1 MVMSSTYIKDT
12 KYQLH
17 LFKIVHDSSKI
28 LQKIGLAIY
37 KPTLELNIIN
47 EEIIDF
53 SLGSNSDYLEA
64 KVSIGFICICGI
76 PCFLY
81 ALNNDINE
89 KGKLDFKQRLKIYK
103 IKNLHYIPLIPTL
116 TPKAKNILETE
127 FKCVKNFLIDEGLYY
142 CDDPLRF
149 DNDIKGEKEP
159 FQEIQNKY
167 KLFENFQYN
176 KDYAPNYCKNILSMI
191 TKGYYSTIH
200 YTNTINEK
208 GDINI
213 IMRKKIYENNKY
225 LIETEIFI
233 PPTQI
238 HPELFQT
245 IFYSYYNENNDD
257 ENSILNNLFNN
268 YLKNLGSFNQKD
280 SENKLGLIINF
291 YNNKKESNNSEIK
304 NISYFEIINLSKI
317 NVLENTLYKY
327 IESFKNV
334 GYNHEFNNIVCNIQK
349 KLLILKSDSL
359 KNLFSMIKIVSSLI
373 FSLFLKDRNYKENII
388 NKVKEDITNEFKKAE
403 ERLDIF
409 IKTFP
414 KRLEINKINDKNFE
428 KVRKIMII
436 KKESKESKEE
446 TKPENNNNESS
457 QIEYLNINTHNNSIK
472 IFIGTYNVNA
482 LESEEIKTSN
492 LSPFL
497 FPEKLNKYFLEHNF
511 PIFYCIC
518 LEEIVDLNPK
528 NVLIKPKSRVEE
540 WEERISSE
548 LQKKFNYILLC
559 KDHLVGLLLLFYVKS
574 TEIKNIR
581 NIQMEELKAGFMGY
595 GNKGCCFLNFE
606 YKGKKYGFCSSH
618 LPAGQKQKHLINRK
632 DTFNHILDF
641 KVGKS
646 EIEFKK
652 NDFYFIFGDLN
663 FRTVKIWLVNLKNHA
678 KIISAEPKD
687 QMDDK
692 LMRSSFHNKARPKL
706 TFLQRQHSL
715 LNLEDKIKFDNNN
728 DKSPIS
734 NLNDRLNQNFSNY
747 FANATGNAKIENK
760 KNDGDVMDEYTFSQY
775 YFNEFL
781 GAEEL
786 KTFKKAELAQ
796 FNIEEGEI
804 QFPPTYKYVKN
815 TNFYN
820 ISKRVPS
827 WTDRILF
834 KNNENITNLYYDR
847 VNLTLSDHKPIVGF
861 FEIKNS
867 ES

>member
-1 MVMSSTYIKDT
+1 MSSTYIKDT
-12 KYQLH
+12 KYQLQ
-17 LFKIVHDSSKI
+17 LFKIVQDSSKI

-37 KPTLELNIIN
+37 KPTFDFNIIN

-64 KVSIGFICICGI
+64 KVIVGFICIFGI

-81 ALNNDINE
+81 ALNNDVNE
-89 KGKLDFKQRLKIYK
+89 KGKIDFEQKSKIYK
-103 IKNLHYIPLIPTL
+103 IKNIHYIPLIPTL
-116 TPKAKNILETE
+116 TQKAKDIIETE
-127 FKCVKNFLIDEGLYY
+127 FKCVKNFLIKEGLYY
-142 CDDPLRF
+142 CDNPFLF
-149 DNDIKGEKEP
+149 DIDIKGEKEP
-159 FQEIQNKY
+159 FQEISNKY

-176 KDYAPNYCKNILSMI
+176 NDFAPNYCKKILSMI
-191 TKGYYSTIH
+191 IKGYFTTIH
-200 YTNTINEK
+200 YTNNVNEK
-208 GDINI
+208 VDINI
-213 IMRKKIYENNKY
+213 IMRKKIYERNKF
-225 LIETEIFI
+225 LIEIEIFI

-238 HPELFQT
+238 HHDLFQT
-245 IFYSYYNENNDD
+245 IFYAYFDENNDNGED
-257 ENSILNNLFNN
+257 SILKNLFNN
-268 YLKNLGSFNQKD
+268 FFQNLSAFDKKE

-291 YNNKKESNNSEIK
+291 YDNKKESNNSEIEGV
-304 NISYFEIINLSKI
+304 SYFEIINLSKI

-334 GYNHEFNNIVCNIQK
+334 GYNHKFNDIICNIQK

-373 FSLFLKDRNYKENII
+373 FSLFLKDRNYKDNVI
-388 NKVKEDITNEFKKAE
+388 NKTNEEITNEFKKAE
-403 ERLDIF
+403 ERLDAF
-409 IKTFP
+409 IKAFP
-414 KRLEINKINDKNFE
+414 KKIDINKINDKNFQ
-428 KVRKIMII
+428 KIKKIMII
-436 KKESKESKEE
+436 KKESKEEIKSEKTNEE
-446 TKPENNNNESS
+446 S
-457 QIEYLNINTHNNSIK
+457 QIEYLNIDNNSIK
-472 IFIGTYNVNA
+472 TFIGTYNVNA
-482 LESEEIKTSN
+482 LESEEIKTVN

-497 FPEKLNKYFLEHNF
+497 FPEKLNKYFSEHNF
-511 PIFYCIC
+511 PIFYCIG

-528 NVLIKPKSRVEE
+528 NVLIKPKSKVEE

-548 LQKKFNYILLC
+548 LQKKYNYILLG

-574 TEIKNIR
+574 TEIKYIT
-581 NIQMEELKAGFMGY
+581 NIQMDELKAGFMGY

-632 DTFNHILDF
+632 DTFNHILNF

-646 EIEFKK
+646 EIEFKN

-663 FRTVKIWLVNLKNHA
+663 FRTVKIWLANLKNHA
-678 KIISAEPKD
+678 KIISADPKD

-692 LMRSSFHNKARPKL
+692 IFRSSFHNKKRPKF
-706 TFLQRQHSL
+706 TFLQKQN
-715 LNLEDKIKFDNNN
+715 NLINSEDKIKFDSTNE
-728 DKSPIS
+728 KSSIS

-747 FANATGNAKIENK
+747 FANVSGNANIDNE
-760 KNDGDVMDEYTFSQY
+760 KNDGDIMDENTFTQY
-775 YFNEFL
+775 YFNKFL
-781 GAEEL
+781 GSEEL
-786 KTFKKAELAQ
+786 KNFNKTELAQ

-804 QFPPTYKYVKN
+804 KFPPTYKYKKN

-834 KNNENITNLYYDR
+834 KNNENITSLFYDR

-861 FEIKNS
+861 FEIKNI
-867 ES
+867 

>member
-1 MVMSSTYIKDT
+1 MSSTYIKDT
-12 KYQLH
+12 KYQLQ
-17 LFKIVHDSSKI
+17 LFKIVQDSSKI

-37 KPTLELNIIN
+37 KPTFDFNIIN

-64 KVSIGFICICGI
+64 KVIVGFICIFGI

-81 ALNNDINE
+81 ALNNDVNE
-89 KGKLDFKQRLKIYK
+89 KGKIDFEQKSKIYK
-103 IKNLHYIPLIPTL
+103 IKNIHYIPLIPTL
-116 TPKAKNILETE
+116 TQKAKDIIETE
-127 FKCVKNFLIDEGLYY
+127 FKCVKNFLIKEGLYY
-142 CDDPLRF
+142 CDNPFLF
-149 DNDIKGEKEP
+149 DIDIKGGKEP
-159 FQEIQNKY
+159 FQEISNKY

-176 KDYAPNYCKNILSMI
+176 NDFAPNYCKKILSMI
-191 TKGYYSTIH
+191 IKGYFTTIH
-200 YTNTINEK
+200 YTNNVNEK
-208 GDINI
+208 VDINI
-213 IMRKKIYENNKY
+213 IMRKKIYERNKF
-225 LIETEIFI
+225 LIEIEIFI

-238 HPELFQT
+238 HHDLFQT
-245 IFYSYYNENNDD
+245 IFYVYFDENNDNGED
-257 ENSILNNLFNN
+257 SILKNLFNN
-268 YLKNLGSFNQKD
+268 FFQNLSAFDKKE

-291 YNNKKESNNSEIK
+291 YDNKKDSNNSEIEGV
-304 NISYFEIINLSKI
+304 SYFETINLSKI

-334 GYNHEFNNIVCNIQK
+334 GYNHKFNDIICNIQK

-373 FSLFLKDRNYKENII
+373 FSLFLKDRNYKDNVI
-388 NKVKEDITNEFKKAE
+388 NKTNEEITNEFKKAE
-403 ERLDIF
+403 ERLDAF
-409 IKTFP
+409 IKAFP
-414 KRLEINKINDKNFE
+414 KKIDINKINDKNFQ
-428 KVRKIMII
+428 KIKKLMII
-436 KKESKESKEE
+436 KKESKEEIKSEKTNEE
-446 TKPENNNNESS
+446 S
-457 QIEYLNINTHNNSIK
+457 QIEYLNIDNNSIK
-472 IFIGTYNVNA
+472 TFIGTYNVNA
-482 LESEEIKTSN
+482 LESEEIKTVN

-497 FPEKLNKYFLEHNF
+497 FPEKLNKYFSEHNF
-511 PIFYCIC
+511 PIFYCIG

-528 NVLIKPKSRVEE
+528 NVLIKPKSKVEE

-548 LQKKFNYILLC
+548 LQKKYNYILLG

-574 TEIKNIR
+574 TEIKYIT
-581 NIQMEELKAGFMGY
+581 NIQMDELKAGFMGY

-632 DTFNHILDF
+632 DTFNHILNF

-646 EIEFKK
+646 EIEFKN

-663 FRTVKIWLVNLKNHA
+663 FRTVKIWLANLKNHA
-678 KIISAEPKD
+678 KIISADPKD

-692 LMRSSFHNKARPKL
+692 IFRSSFHNKKRPKF
-706 TFLQRQHSL
+706 TFLQKQN
-715 LNLEDKIKFDNNN
+715 NLINSEDKIKFDSTNE
-728 DKSPIS
+728 KSSIS

-747 FANATGNAKIENK
+747 FANVSGNANIDNE
-760 KNDGDVMDEYTFSQY
+760 KNDGDIMDENTFTQY
-775 YFNEFL
+775 YFNKFL
-781 GAEEL
+781 GSEEL
-786 KTFKKAELAQ
+786 KNFNKTELAQ

-804 QFPPTYKYVKN
+804 KFPPTYKYKKN

-834 KNNENITNLYYDR
+834 KNNENITSLFYDR

-861 FEIKNS
+861 FEIKNI
-867 ES
+867 

>member
-1 MVMSSTYIKDT
+1 MSSTYIKDT
-12 KYQLH
+12 KYQLQ
-17 LFKIVHDSSKI
+17 LFKIVQDSSKI

-37 KPTLELNIIN
+37 KPTFDFNIIN

-64 KVSIGFICICGI
+64 KVIVGFICIFGI

-81 ALNNDINE
+81 ALNNDVNE
-89 KGKLDFKQRLKIYK
+89 KGKIDFEQKSKIYK
-103 IKNLHYIPLIPTL
+103 IKNIHYIPLIPTL
-116 TPKAKNILETE
+116 TQKAKDIIETE
-127 FKCVKNFLIDEGLYY
+127 FKCVKNFLIKEGLYY
-142 CDDPLRF
+142 CDNPFLF
-149 DNDIKGEKEP
+149 DIDIKGEKEP
-159 FQEIQNKY
+159 FQEISNKY

-176 KDYAPNYCKNILSMI
+176 NDFAPNYCKKILSMI
-191 TKGYYSTIH
+191 IKGYFTTIH
-200 YTNTINEK
+200 YTNNVNEK
-208 GDINI
+208 VDINI
-213 IMRKKIYENNKY
+213 IMRKKIYEKNKF
-225 LIETEIFI
+225 LIEIEIFI

-238 HPELFQT
+238 HHDLFQT
-245 IFYSYYNENNDD
+245 IFYAYFDENNDNG
-257 ENSILNNLFNN
+257 ENLILKNIFNN
-268 YLKNLGSFNQKD
+268 FFQNLSAFDKKE

-291 YNNKKESNNSEIK
+291 YDNKKDSNNSEIEGV
-304 NISYFEIINLSKI
+304 SYFETINLSKI

-334 GYNHEFNNIVCNIQK
+334 GYNHKFNDIICNIQK

-373 FSLFLKDRNYKENII
+373 FSLFLKDRNYKDNVI
-388 NKVKEDITNEFKKAE
+388 NKTNEEITNEFKKAE
-403 ERLDIF
+403 ERLDAF
-409 IKTFP
+409 IKAFP
-414 KRLEINKINDKNFE
+414 KKIDINKINDKNFQ
-428 KVRKIMII
+428 KIKKLMII
-436 KKESKESKEE
+436 KKESKEEIKSEKTNEE
-446 TKPENNNNESS
+446 S
-457 QIEYLNINTHNNSIK
+457 QIEYLNIDNNSIK

-482 LESEEIKTSN
+482 LESEEIKTVN

-497 FPEKLNKYFLEHNF
+497 FPEKLNKYFSEHNF
-511 PIFYCIC
+511 PIFYCIG

-528 NVLIKPKSRVEE
+528 NVLIKPKSKVEE

-548 LQKKFNYILLC
+548 LQKKYNYILLG

-574 TEIKNIR
+574 TEIKYIT
-581 NIQMEELKAGFMGY
+581 NIQMDELKAGFMGY

-632 DTFNHILDF
+632 DTFNHILNF

-646 EIEFKK
+646 EIEFKN

-663 FRTVKIWLVNLKNHA
+663 FRTVKIWLANLKNHA
-678 KIISAEPKD
+678 KIISADPKD

-692 LMRSSFHNKARPKL
+692 IFRSSFHNKKRPKF
-706 TFLQRQHSL
+706 TFLQKQN
-715 LNLEDKIKFDNNN
+715 NLINSEDKIKFDSTNE
-728 DKSPIS
+728 KSSIS

-747 FANATGNAKIENK
+747 FANVSGNANIDNE
-760 KNDGDVMDEYTFSQY
+760 KNDGDIMDENTFTQY
-775 YFNEFL
+775 YFNKFL
-781 GAEEL
+781 GSEEL
-786 KTFKKAELAQ
+786 KNFNKTELAQ

-804 QFPPTYKYVKN
+804 KFPPTYKYKKN

-834 KNNENITNLYYDR
+834 KNNENITSLFYDR

-861 FEIKNS
+861 FEIKNI
-867 ES
+867 

>member
-1 MVMSSTYIKDT
+1 MSSTYIKDT
-12 KYQLH
+12 KYQLQ
-17 LFKIVHDSSKI
+17 LFKIVQDSSKI

-37 KPTLELNIIN
+37 KPTFDFNIIN

-64 KVSIGFICICGI
+64 KVIVGFICIFGI

-81 ALNNDINE
+81 ALNNDVNE
-89 KGKLDFKQRLKIYK
+89 KGKIDFEQKSKIYK
-103 IKNLHYIPLIPTL
+103 IKNIHYIPLIPTL
-116 TPKAKNILETE
+116 TQKAKDIIETE
-127 FKCVKNFLIDEGLYY
+127 FKCVKNFLIKEGLYY
-142 CDDPLRF
+142 CDNPFLF
-149 DNDIKGEKEP
+149 DIDIKGEKEP
-159 FQEIQNKY
+159 FQEISNKY

-176 KDYAPNYCKNILSMI
+176 NDFAPNYCKKILSMI
-191 TKGYYSTIH
+191 IKGYFTTIH
-200 YTNTINEK
+200 YTNNVNEK
-208 GDINI
+208 VDINI
-213 IMRKKIYENNKY
+213 IMRKKIYENNNF
-225 LIETEIFI
+225 LVEIEIFI

-238 HPELFQT
+238 HHDLFQT
-245 IFYSYYNENNDD
+245 IFYAYFDENNDNG
-257 ENSILNNLFNN
+257 ENLILKNIFNN
-268 YLKNLGSFNQKD
+268 FFQNLSAFDKKE

-291 YNNKKESNNSEIK
+291 YDNKKDSNNSEIEGV
-304 NISYFEIINLSKI
+304 SYFETINLSKI

-334 GYNHEFNNIVCNIQK
+334 GYNHKFNDIICNIQK

-373 FSLFLKDRNYKENII
+373 FSLFLKDRNYKDNVI
-388 NKVKEDITNEFKKAE
+388 NKTNEEITNEFKKAE
-403 ERLDIF
+403 ERLDAF
-409 IKTFP
+409 IKAFP
-414 KRLEINKINDKNFE
+414 KKIDINKINDKNFQ
-428 KVRKIMII
+428 KIKKLMII
-436 KKESKESKEE
+436 KKESKEEIKSEKTNEE
-446 TKPENNNNESS
+446 S
-457 QIEYLNINTHNNSIK
+457 QIEYLNIDNNSIK

-482 LESEEIKTSN
+482 LESEEIKTVN

-497 FPEKLNKYFLEHNF
+497 FPEKLNKYFSEHNF
-511 PIFYCIC
+511 PIFYCIG

-528 NVLIKPKSRVEE
+528 NVLIKPKSKVEE

-548 LQKKFNYILLC
+548 LQKKYNYILLG

-574 TEIKNIR
+574 TEIKYIT
-581 NIQMEELKAGFMGY
+581 NIQMDELKAGFMGY

-632 DTFNHILDF
+632 DTFNHILNF

-646 EIEFKK
+646 EIEFKN

-663 FRTVKIWLVNLKNHA
+663 FRTVKIWLANLKNHA
-678 KIISAEPKD
+678 KIISADPKD

-692 LMRSSFHNKARPKL
+692 IFRSSFHNKKRPKF
-706 TFLQRQHSL
+706 TFLQKQN
-715 LNLEDKIKFDNNN
+715 NLINSEDKIKFDSTNE
-728 DKSPIS
+728 KSSIS

-747 FANATGNAKIENK
+747 FANVSGNANIDNE
-760 KNDGDVMDEYTFSQY
+760 KNDGDIMDENTFTQY
-775 YFNEFL
+775 YFNKFL
-781 GAEEL
+781 GSEEL
-786 KTFKKAELAQ
+786 KNFNKTELAQ

-804 QFPPTYKYVKN
+804 KFPPTYKYKKN

-834 KNNENITNLYYDR
+834 KNNENITSLFYDR

-861 FEIKNS
+861 FEIKNI
-867 ES
+867 